1 LIQAA
6 RARDLARDE
15 LALSKKRG
23 PTMKPITWLAL
34 GAAAFV
40 ALALF
45 AGKDDIRRF
54 RRMYRM

>member
-1 LIQAA
+1 MLGIGAKGF
-6 RARDLARDE
+6 
-15 LALSKKRG
+15 ALRKKRG

-54 RRMYRM
+54 RRMHRM

>member
-6 RARDLARDE
+6 RARDWREEFAPRKRRD
-15 LALSKKRG
+15 S
-23 PTMKPITWLAL
+23 TMKPITWLAL
-34 GAAAFV
+34 GAAGFV

-54 RRMYRM
+54 GRMYRM